1 MVFKRQMWLSL
12 LSCRGR
18 QGEVCFACRHLWLSQ
33 RTQKA
38 PSRPHPGGGGDVKAT
53 AHAKGYSVPPQTASL
68 FRARTPRHGREP
80 RRSPV
85 PSALRQASAVSP
97 RFYRTW
103 SQAVR
108 EGPVDPEHESDATR
122 WELKRRDM
130 IMPTAKERFRSVKG
144 QRVFSSTDGDA
155 VAAKVRKAKSMRL
168 FDPRKTWS
176 LEESQLGTQ
185 DLNKHQ
191 SKPIRAQT
199 FDSET
204 HSEKPEAPETRS
216 SFIKHNKTFHR
227 LFRDIPE
234 SEELTHSF
242 TCALQKEV
250 LYHGKLYVSE
260 NYLCFHSSVLLK
272 ETKVV
277 VPVANVRA
285 VKKQNTALVV
295 PNALSVRTA
304 DGEKYLFTSL
314 RNRESCYKLLCSVC
328 LHVEDRSANSSPQV
342 SSAENGLDRSRETV
356 RMPSGPRVL
365 FRCAH
370 DDGSIAGVAAVE
382 RSASRSLPQTLS
394 VSSVEDSMDLPEEAD
409 SPLIRP
415 NREAP
420 RRGSGNE
427 SSEEQDVSSGEESRA
442 RSWVWA
448 VTETVKSVLIQT
460 ESRNVNLLLIFYLVL
475 VLLLL
480 VSSGYIGLR
489 IVALEEQLSSMGA
502 LPQFSLPRGYKN
514 T

>member
-1 MVFKRQMWLSL
+1 
-12 LSCRGR
+12 
-18 QGEVCFACRHLWLSQ
+18 
-33 RTQKA
+33 
-38 PSRPHPGGGGDVKAT
+38 
-53 AHAKGYSVPPQTASL
+53 
-68 FRARTPRHGREP
+68 
-80 RRSPV
+80 
-85 PSALRQASAVSP
+85 
-97 RFYRTW
+97 
-103 SQAVR
+103 
-108 EGPVDPEHESDATR
+108 
-122 WELKRRDM
+122 
-130 IMPTAKERFRSVKG
+130 
-144 QRVFSSTDGDA
+144 
-155 VAAKVRKAKSMRL
+155 
-168 FDPRKTWS
+168 
-176 LEESQLGTQ
+176 
-185 DLNKHQ
+185 
-191 SKPIRAQT
+191 
-199 FDSET
+199 
-204 HSEKPEAPETRS
+204 
-216 SFIKHNKTFHR
+216 
-227 LFRDIPE
+227 
-234 SEELTHSF
+234 
-242 TCALQKEV
+242 QKEV

-342 SSAENGLDRSRETV
+342 SSAENGLDRSRET
-356 RMPSGPRVL
+356 
-365 FRCAH
+365 
-370 DDGSIAGVAAVE
+370 
-382 RSASRSLPQTLS
+382 TLS

-475 VLLLL
+475 NVHQTLL
-480 VSSGYIGLR
+480 
-489 IVALEEQLSSMGA
+489 
-502 LPQFSLPRGYKN
+502 RGCCCSWCPLA
-514 T
+514 TLACAS

>member
-342 SSAENGLDRSRETV
+342 SSAENGLDRSRET
-356 RMPSGPRVL
+356 
-365 FRCAH
+365 
-370 DDGSIAGVAAVE
+370 
-382 RSASRSLPQTLS
+382 TLS